1 MKISFIMNED
11 YGSFDEW
18 FDSFV
23 EHCYRLGYSGPID
36 PYTFESDYEEGKY
49 PDVSAEEFVKEMNS

>member
-1 MKISFIMNED
+1 MSMNED

-23 EHCYRLGYSGPID
+23 ENCRILGYSGPID
-36 PYTFESDYEEGKY
+36 KYTFESDYEDGEY
-49 PDVSAEEFVKEMNS
+49 PDTSAEEFVKEMNS